1 MNMKKIWILPAL
13 LLITITAQAGLV
25 QPAPV
30 VIDFDNNFA
39 SGDLISA
46 RNSENE
52 FELIG
57 CGIRAIEFGGGD
69 VFQRGFCQARLAEG
83 TVEEPGNVVCFTE
96 NVALMEG
103 INILSDSSFVTFSW
117 TDDGTGALTCTR
129 IGSSTQSFY
138 LGKDKN
144 NLP

>member
-1 MNMKKIWILPAL
+1 MRIKRFWTLPAL
-13 LLITITAQAGLV
+13 LLITVTAHAGLV

-30 VIDFDNNFA
+30 VIDMVNNFA
-39 SGDLISA
+39 QGDLISA

-57 CGIRAIEFGGGD
+57 CGIRAYDDGGGGAW
-69 VFQRGFCQARLAEG
+69 QTGFCQARL
-83 TVEEPGNVVCFTE
+83 EEASSVICTTQ

-117 TDDGTGALTCTR
+117 TDDGFGNLTCIR

-138 LGKDKN
+138 LGKGKN
-144 NLP
+144 NLAD

>member
-1 MNMKKIWILPAL
+1 MHIKRIWTLPAL
-13 LLITITAQAGLV
+13 LLITVTAHAGFV
-25 QPAPV
+25 QPQPV
-30 VIDFDNNFA
+30 VIDMDEGFA
-39 SGDLISA
+39 QGDLISA

-52 FELIG
+52 FEYIG
-57 CGIRAIEFGGGD
+57 CGIRSYDFGDG
-69 VFQRGFCQARLAEG
+69 VQWQTGFCQARL
-83 TVEEPGNVVCFTE
+83 EEDSNVICRTE

-117 TDDGTGALTCTR
+117 TDDGTGNLTCNY

-138 LGKDKN
+138 LGKGKN